1 MFQFA
6 PTSQMMATFAQ
17 PQFVAMQQQQMQANK
32 KIKRNKF
39 TPEEDLALKALV
51 AQFGEFN
58 WERIAAH
65 MPNRNE
71 RQCHDRWIY
80 YLSPNINNEPFT
92 REEDELLFKLVS
104 QMGGMWVQISKK
116 FNKRSDKQIK
126 NRWNLLK
133 KSYNSLKPEMM
144 SQHQLPSTNAS
155 LHKDLKT
162 IQTAHIIRSVNR
174 MVASSDSQQ
183 NYQNIPTQ
191 PEPQKVE
198 LVAAAHTTN
207 DLINPVVHTE
217 NWTHFFSHDSVDFD
231 LDESMCSFFD

>member
-1 MFQFA
+1 MFQFQTNQEFFA
-6 PTSQMMATFAQ
+6 PYAQ
-17 PQFVAMQQQQMQANK
+17 PAFIQMQQQQMQVNK
-32 KIKRNKF
+32 RIKRNKF
-39 TPEEDLALKALV
+39 TPEEDLALKTLV
-51 AQFGEFN
+51 AQFGEYN
-58 WERIAAH
+58 WERIASH

-92 REEDELLFKLVS
+92 KEEDELLFKLVS

-133 KSYNSLKPEMM
+133 KSYNSIKPEMM
-144 SQHQLPSTNAS
+144 SQHQLPNANAS

-174 MVASSDSQQ
+174 MVASSDAPQVHA
-183 NYQNIPTQ
+183 NIPAQ
-191 PEPQKVE
+191 QEQQKVE

-207 DLINPVVHTE
+207 ELFAPVAHTE
-217 NWTHFFSHDSVDFD
+217 NWTHFFAHESVDFD
-231 LDESMCSFFD
+231 IEESLCSFFD